1 MKNIII
7 EKEKTE
13 FQYDSRVKWVITIV
27 HTLFVVALVSGIMY
41 YAENHQTQQ
50 NAQNASYQQWLSQGA
65 KNPHGAAHYGFYAF
79 KPTPATAILDKGVEG
94 FLGQVVWL
102 EAHNQNEVKQ
112 REANDAGTIVRF
124 GTLSVGFIWQFLM
137 PLAIILLGFN
147 LFSKEREGGTLWLLL
162 SSGSSM
168 WSIVK
173 GKALALYQL
182 VLKIVVPMML
192 MVSLSLWWTC
202 GTSIFLSIIP
212 TLIFTFVFYLLYFFL
227 WVLGSLWVST
237 WAVNSGTS
245 LVTLLSFWVFGTF
258 FIPRMSG
265 SIAKAIYAS
274 PSAFTFSQ
282 NVKLDGELGIDRKTN
297 AQLRKKQ
304 LDESLLKQYKVDSL
318 NQLPVDYRGISLE
331 AGEEYGKLIYEKNYG
346 NLHGIYQKQDAVISF
361 FNVLSP
367 ALAMRNLSS
376 GLSGTD
382 LNRHLDFSQKAE
394 KHRLMIARTMN
405 IDIQTNAVG
414 KKNYQNDANLW
425 KKVSPFQYEKPS
437 VWWALQQQILSI
449 FSIVLWTI
457 LMYFLLKKRA
467 KQLRFVA

>member
-7 EKEKTE
+7 EKEKIE
-13 FQYDSRVKWVITIV
+13 FQNDLRVKRIV
-27 HTLFVVALVSGIMY
+27 AILYTLFVVALVSGITY
-41 YAENHQTQQ
+41 YHENHQTQQ
-50 NAQNASYQQWLSQGA
+50 NAQDASYQQWLNQGA

-124 GTLSVGFIWQFLM
+124 GTLSVGFLWQFLM

-168 WSIVK
+168 WSIIN

-182 VLKIVVPMML
+182 VLKIVVPMMII
-192 MVSLSLWWTC
+192 VSLSTWWLT
-202 GTSIFLSIIP
+202 GTNLFFSNIP
-212 TLIFTFVFYLLYFFL
+212 TLIFTFIFYLLYFFL

-237 WAVNSGTS
+237 WAVNSGIS
-245 LVTLLSFWVFGTF
+245 LVTLLGFWVFGTF

-265 SIAKAIYAS
+265 SIAKSVYQS
-274 PSAFTFSQ
+274 PSAFDFSQ
-282 NVKLDGELGIDRKTN
+282 NVKLDGELGIDRKTT
-297 AQLRKKQ
+297 AQLRKKR
-304 LDESLLKQYKVDSL
+304 LDDSLLRQYKVDSL
-318 NQLPVDYRGISLE
+318 TQLPVDYRGISLE
-331 AGEEYGKLIYEKNYG
+331 AGEDYGKLIYEKNYG
-346 NLHGIYQKQDAVISF
+346 NLHEIYQKQDAIISF

-367 ALAMRNLSS
+367 ALAMRNLSA

-382 LNRHLDFSQKAE
+382 LNRHLDFTEKAE
-394 KHRLMIARTMN
+394 KHRLLIAKTMN
-405 IDIQTNAVG
+405 VDIQTNAVG
-414 KKNYQNDANLW
+414 KKNYQNDVNLW
-425 KKVSPFQYEKPS
+425 KKVPPFQYEKPS

-449 FSIVLWTI
+449 VSIFLWI
-457 LMYFLLKKRA
+457 MLMYFLLKKRA
-467 KQLRFVA
+467 EELRFVA